1 MKSKKLVLICTATLI
16 GMSTLFVSCG
26 NEKTV
31 SKKIESVGKV
41 ESQDGQENKDK
52 EQVENLK
59 NNVENKEEKV
69 DFSKYSDEFLVN
81 FLNEGTE
88 VLKSGIECDRGKL
101 EYFDD
106 KEACYNELVRGK
118 ESIKKRQELINKYYA
133 PEVYE
138 EEYIDK
144 DGKTYLKNWY
154 YEDHMPYEFHSVKSR
169 EVTGNNSLKVRFN
182 VSFLYGYPVIDK
194 NIKTVEFKE
203 VNGELKAAS
212 YFEERSMINASLK
225 VRFNVSFL
233 YGYPVI
239 DKNIKTVEF
248 KEVNGELKAASYF
261 EERSMINAIENKDE
275 SKPCLDDKQ
284 KEFFDYVNKNLDGI
298 LRDDQIVSGISE
310 RYYDEGTDSKYYG
323 VSITEPTQSA
333 VCYFVNTKNGSIYGH
348 YEGRFVV
355 APKQ

>member
-1 MKSKKLVLICTATLI
+1 MKTKKLVLICTATLI
-16 GMSTLFVSCG
+16 AMSTLFVSCG
-26 NEKTV
+26 NEKAV

-41 ESQDGQENKDK
+41 ESQEGQENKDK

-59 NNVENKEEKV
+59 DSVENKEEKV

-88 VLKSGIECDRGKL
+88 VLKSGIECELGKL

-106 KEACYNELVRGK
+106 KEACYNELLRGK
-118 ESIKKRQELINKYYA
+118 ESIKRRQELINKYYA
-133 PEVYE
+133 PGVYE

-154 YEDHMPYEFHSVKSR
+154 YKNHMPYNFHSVKSR

-182 VSFLYGYPVIDK
+182 VSFLYGYPIIDK
-194 NIKTVEFKE
+194 NV
-203 VNGELKAAS
+203 
-212 YFEERSMINASLK
+212 
-225 VRFNVSFL
+225 
-233 YGYPVI
+233 
-239 DKNIKTVEF
+239 KTVEF

-333 VCYFVNTKNGSIYGH
+333 VCYFVNTKNGAIYGH

>member
-133 PEVYE
+133 PGVYE

-212 YFEERSMINASLK
+212 YFEERSMINA
-225 VRFNVSFL
+225 
-233 YGYPVI
+233 
-239 DKNIKTVEF
+239 
-248 KEVNGELKAASYF
+248 
-261 EERSMINAIENKDE
+261 IENKDE

-298 LRDDQIVSGISE
+298 LKDDQIISGISE

>member
-26 NEKTV
+26 NEKTI

-133 PEVYE
+133 PGVYE

-169 EVTGNNSLKVRFN
+169 EVTGNN
-182 VSFLYGYPVIDK
+182 
-194 NIKTVEFKE
+194 
-203 VNGELKAAS
+203 
-212 YFEERSMINASLK
+212 SLK

-333 VCYFVNTKNGSIYGH
+333 VCYFVNTKNGAIYGH

>member
-1 MKSKKLVLICTATLI
+1 MKAKKLMLICTATLI

-26 NEKTV
+26 NEKSV
-31 SKKIESVGKV
+31 SKKIESTGKV
-41 ESQDGQENKDK
+41 ESQEREKNKDK
-52 EQVENLK
+52 EQIENI
-59 NNVENKEEKV
+59 ENKEEKV

-88 VLKSGIECDRGKL
+88 AFESGIERDRGNL

-133 PEVYE
+133 PGVYE

-194 NIKTVEFKE
+194 NV
-203 VNGELKAAS
+203 
-212 YFEERSMINASLK
+212 
-225 VRFNVSFL
+225 
-233 YGYPVI
+233 
-239 DKNIKTVEF
+239 KTVEF

-275 SKPCLDDKQ
+275 SKPCLDVKQ
-284 KEFFDYVNKNLDGI
+284 KEFFAYVNKELDGI
-298 LRDDQIVSGISE
+298 LRDDQIISGITE
-310 RYYDEGTDSKYYG
+310 RYYDEGTDTKYYG
-323 VSITEPTQSA
+323 LFIKEPTQSA
-333 VCYFVNTKNGSIYGH
+333 ACYFVNTKNGAIYGH

-355 APKQ
+355 APK

>member
-1 MKSKKLVLICTATLI
+1 MKAKKLMLICTATLI

-26 NEKTV
+26 NEKSV
-31 SKKIESVGKV
+31 SKKIESTGKV
-41 ESQDGQENKDK
+41 ESQEREKNKDK
-52 EQVENLK
+52 EQIENI
-59 NNVENKEEKV
+59 ENKEEKV

-88 VLKSGIECDRGKL
+88 AFESGIERDRGNL

-133 PEVYE
+133 PGVYE

-194 NIKTVEFKE
+194 NV
-203 VNGELKAAS
+203 
-212 YFEERSMINASLK
+212 
-225 VRFNVSFL
+225 
-233 YGYPVI
+233 
-239 DKNIKTVEF
+239 KTVEF

-275 SKPCLDDKQ
+275 SKPCLDVKQ
-284 KEFFDYVNKNLDGI
+284 KEFFAYVNKELDGI
-298 LRDDQIVSGISE
+298 LRDDQIISGITE
-310 RYYDEGTDSKYYG
+310 RYYDEGTDTKYYG
-323 VSITEPTQSA
+323 LFIKEPTQSA
-333 VCYFVNTKNGSIYGH
+333 ACYFVNTKNGAIYGH

>member
-1 MKSKKLVLICTATLI
+1 MKAKKLMLICTATLI

-26 NEKTV
+26 NEKSV
-31 SKKIESVGKV
+31 SKKIESTGKV
-41 ESQDGQENKDK
+41 ESQEGEKNKDK
-52 EQVENLK
+52 EQIK
-59 NNVENKEEKV
+59 NIENKEEKV

-88 VLKSGIECDRGKL
+88 AFESGIERDRGNL

-133 PEVYE
+133 PGVYE

-194 NIKTVEFKE
+194 NVKTVEFKE
-203 VNGELKAAS
+203 VN
-212 YFEERSMINASLK
+212 R
-225 VRFNVSFL
+225 
-233 YGYPVI
+233 
-239 DKNIKTVEF
+239 
-248 KEVNGELKAASYF
+248 ELKAASYF

-275 SKPCLDDKQ
+275 SKPCLDVKQ
-284 KEFFDYVNKNLDGI
+284 KEFFAYVNKELDGI
-298 LRDDQIVSGISE
+298 LRDDQIISGITE
-310 RYYDEGTDSKYYG
+310 RYYDEGTDTKYYG
-323 VSITEPTQSA
+323 LFIKEPTQSA
-333 VCYFVNTKNGSIYGH
+333 ACYFVNTKNGAIYGH

>member
-212 YFEERSMINASLK
+212 YFEERSMINA
-225 VRFNVSFL
+225 
-233 YGYPVI
+233 
-239 DKNIKTVEF
+239 
-248 KEVNGELKAASYF
+248 
-261 EERSMINAIENKDE
+261 IENKDE

-310 RYYDEGTDSKYYG
+310 RYYDEVTDSKYYG

-333 VCYFVNTKNGSIYGH
+333 VCYFVNTKNGAIYGH

-355 APKQ
+355 APK

>member
-41 ESQDGQENKDK
+41 ESQDGQENKEK

-133 PEVYE
+133 PGVYE

-212 YFEERSMINASLK
+212 YFEERSMINA
-225 VRFNVSFL
+225 
-233 YGYPVI
+233 
-239 DKNIKTVEF
+239 
-248 KEVNGELKAASYF
+248 
-261 EERSMINAIENKDE
+261 IENKDE

-298 LRDDQIVSGISE
+298 LKDDQIISGISE

>member
-133 PEVYE
+133 PGVYE

-169 EVTGNNSLKVRFN
+169 EVTGNN
-182 VSFLYGYPVIDK
+182 
-194 NIKTVEFKE
+194 
-203 VNGELKAAS
+203 
-212 YFEERSMINASLK
+212 SLK

>member
-212 YFEERSMINASLK
+212 YFEERSMINA
-225 VRFNVSFL
+225 
-233 YGYPVI
+233 
-239 DKNIKTVEF
+239 
-248 KEVNGELKAASYF
+248 
-261 EERSMINAIENKDE
+261 IENKDE

-310 RYYDEGTDSKYYG
+310 RYYDEVTDSKYYG
-323 VSITEPTQSA
+323 VSITEPTQNA
-333 VCYFVNTKNGSIYGH
+333 VCYFVNTKNGAIYGH

-355 APKQ
+355 APK